1 MPLSFDGLLHRIQ
14 LVCVYDHNERVTSL
28 IELLNQMN
36 KTSINQVASASN
48 GKGKTDL

>member
-1 MPLSFDGLLHRIQ
+1 M
-14 LVCVYDHNERVTSL
+14 CVYDHNERVTSL

-48 GKGKTDL
+48 GKGKPDVYEVERPTRDCA